1 MQKYRSVLVVKRLK
15 IENRIT
21 ILKSRKRENGNIIK
35 KLERQLFKLKEQ

>member
-1 MQKYRSVLVVKRLK
+1 MKRLK

-21 ILKSRKRENGNIIK
+21 ILRSRKRENSNIIK